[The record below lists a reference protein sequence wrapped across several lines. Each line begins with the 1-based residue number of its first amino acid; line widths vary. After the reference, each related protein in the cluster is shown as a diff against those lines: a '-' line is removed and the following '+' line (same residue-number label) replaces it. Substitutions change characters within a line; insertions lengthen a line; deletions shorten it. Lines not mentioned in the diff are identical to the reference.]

1 MIFMQTY
8 NKKFKRR
15 YARLIFLFF
24 NPNLPSFALLPV
36 RLFTVCMVGFCLLSG
51 LVDVAAGYRVCLK
64 AGLVAAVFTSGL

>member
-8 NKKFKRR
+8 NKKSKRR

-24 NPNLPSFALLPV
+24 NPNLPSFALLPA

-51 LVDVAAGYRVCLK
+51 LVDVAAGHRVSLK
-64 AGLVAAVFTSGL
+64 AGLVAAVFMSVL